1 MGRYRSPGQH
11 LLDMTEHTLTGAKQS
26 ERQRQVRKQYSF
38 KIFSIVGLIA
48 GCLLMVVWFVY
59 LYRASFKETAYQVND
74 CFEAAFYDEVLKR
87 RLCSTNRLIGMERMN
102 GKSVESPFA
111 KEQREFLEKEQSK
124 YKVNRFGVVHMYN
137 PVDLNYRLRSAL
149 IMQRSINESGMELP
163 LRAVPRFCFCFQVGS
178 LGNDL

>member
-1 MGRYRSPGQH
+1 
-11 LLDMTEHTLTGAKQS
+11 
-26 ERQRQVRKQYSF
+26 
-38 KIFSIVGLIA
+38 
-48 GCLLMVVWFVY
+48 MVVWFVY

-87 RLCSTNRLIGMERMN
+87 RLSLLYEQTDRD
-102 GKSVESPFA
+102 GKDEWEESVESPFA

-163 LRAVPRFCFCFQVGS
+163 LSVQYLDSAFASRLEALGMPIRVVSASTTLPPIVQWWKQDMPRQNIRIFLPG
-178 LGNDL
+178 LYR